1 MIVETMNRLY
11 NEGKVKVFGG
21 SNWTHQRI
29 EQANEYAAKHGLE
42 PFRVSSPNFGLAEQ
56 VTDPWRCD
64 AKFSDPCVT
73 ISGPEN
79 EDARAWYA
87 ANNMPVF
94 AYSSLARGFFSGAFK
109 SSNPE
114 DAKKIMDEPGIIG
127 YFCDSN
133 LERLK
138 RCEQLAEK
146 KGITVAQAAMAW
158 IYNQK
163 FDVFALSS
171 PVTQGQIDQNI
182 AAIEIDLTDEEV
194 AWLNLQ

>member
-1 MIVETMNRLY
+1 
-11 NEGKVKVFGG
+11 
-21 SNWTHQRI
+21 
-29 EQANEYAAKHGLE
+29 
-42 PFRVSSPNFGLAEQ
+42 
-56 VTDPWRCD
+56 
-64 AKFSDPCVT
+64 
-73 ISGPEN
+73 
-79 EDARAWYA
+79 
-87 ANNMPVF
+87 MPVF

-127 YFCDSN
+127 YFCESN

-138 RCEQLAEK
+138 RCEELAEK

-182 AAIEIDLTDEEV
+182 AAIEIELTDEEV